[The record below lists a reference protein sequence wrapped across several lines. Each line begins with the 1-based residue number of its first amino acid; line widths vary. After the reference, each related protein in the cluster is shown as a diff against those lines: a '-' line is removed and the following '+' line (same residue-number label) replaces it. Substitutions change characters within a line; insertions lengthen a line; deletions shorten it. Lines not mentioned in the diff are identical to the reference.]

1 MFWWFERGGAY
12 LRCEVLQLATEKYE
26 LRVLGPDGTESV
38 EAFDDDAELAIRQN
52 DMLASLSARGWTG
65 PHGWVL

>member
-12 LRCEVLQLATEKYE
+12 LRCEVLKLATEKYE
-26 LRVLGPDGTESV
+26 LRVLDPDGTESV
-38 EAFDDDAELAIRQN
+38 EAFDDDVELARGQQ
-52 DMLASLSARGWTG
+52 DMLAGLSARGWSG

>member
-12 LRCEVLQLATEKYE
+12 TRCEILQLATGTYE
-26 LRVLGPDGTESV
+26 LRVIDPSGAEHIEEFSNAT
-38 EAFDDDAELAIRQN
+38 ELAKRQQ
-52 DMLASLSARGWTG
+52 DVEHDLVGEGWTG